1 MQRTLLQE
9 TADKVAVHGMVVP
22 KGTLG
27 ENFSRAYLSE
37 PHPVKSDTTF
47 LDNFYRKGFL
57 FFCIRGIIA

>member
-1 MQRTLLQE
+1 
-9 TADKVAVHGMVVP
+9 MVVP